1 MKPRVTASDRFRRI
15 VAIVPWIAERDGPRI
30 DDVCAQFGVSRDDLL
45 EDLDVVF
52 MVGIPPYT
60 PDELIDV
67 IIDDDRV
74 WITLGRYFTRPLRLT
89 AQEALAVLAA
99 GAGLMAT
106 NGADPAGPLARA
118 LAKLQR
124 VVGIGEPGSLE
135 VSLGGADPDILAL
148 LQRGTTERRRVEID
162 YYSYSSDESRVRSID
177 PYRVYATEGNWYVI
191 GWCHSAEAERLFR
204 VDRIRAATLLDVT
217 FELPDELPDATSYAG
232 SGADRRIAIDVGPAD
247 RWIAEHYPVDSVDEL
262 GDGRLRVV
270 LAVGGDAWLERLLL
284 RLGPEGTVVDLSPA
298 DLPADAATAPV
309 SAAEA
314 RALTG
319 PIVRKIVEMY
329 RDDRE

>member
-30 DDVCAQFGVSRDDLL
+30 DDVCARFGVSREDLL

-99 GAGLMAT
+99 GSGLLAT
-106 NGADPAGPLARA
+106 TGSDPSGPLARA
-118 LAKLQR
+118 LAKLQA
-124 VVGIGEPGSLE
+124 VVGISDPGSLE
-135 VSLGGADPDILAL
+135 ISLGGADADILAL
-148 LQRGTTERRRVEID
+148 LQQATTERRQIEID
-162 YYSYSSDESRVRSID
+162 YYSYSSDENRVRCID

-191 GWCHSAEAERLFR
+191 GWCHSADAERLFR
-204 VDRIRAATLLDVT
+204 VDRIRTARLTDEQ
-217 FELPDELPDATSYAG
+217 FEVPAQLPEATSYAG
-232 SGADRRIAIDVGPAD
+232 SGADRRIAIEVGPAD
-247 RWIAEHYPVDSVDEL
+247 RWIAEHYPTESVEEL
-262 GDGRLRVV
+262 RGGRLRVV

-284 RLGPEGTVVDLSPA
+284 RLGPEASVVDLPGDDPLAVS
-298 DLPADAATAPV
+298 AAQARRLTAPV
-309 SAAEA
+309 
-314 RALTG
+314 
-319 PIVRKIVEMY
+319 VERILDLY
-329 RDDRE
+329 RS